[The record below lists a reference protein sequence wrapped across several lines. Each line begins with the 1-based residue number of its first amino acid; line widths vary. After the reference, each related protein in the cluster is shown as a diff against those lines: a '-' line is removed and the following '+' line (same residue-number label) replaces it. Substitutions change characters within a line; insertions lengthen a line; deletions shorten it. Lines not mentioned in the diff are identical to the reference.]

1 MIKKGRTSL
10 VKTLLSMK
18 KNSLEKLTRR
28 RKKKEMKNDIAEK
41 KDLQNIQKKRIT
53 KEKTQNLLTLMI
65 IKKKI

>member
-1 MIKKGRTSL
+1 
-10 VKTLLSMK
+10 
-18 KNSLEKLTRR
+18 
-28 RKKKEMKNDIAEK
+28 MKNDIAEK

>member
-41 KDLQNIQKKRIT
+41 KDLQNI
-53 KEKTQNLLTLMI
+53 
-65 IKKKI
+65 